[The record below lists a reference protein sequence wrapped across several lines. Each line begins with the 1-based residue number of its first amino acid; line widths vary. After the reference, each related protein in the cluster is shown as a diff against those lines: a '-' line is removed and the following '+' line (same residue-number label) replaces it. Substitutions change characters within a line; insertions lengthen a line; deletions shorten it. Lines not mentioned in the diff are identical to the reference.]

1 MWHKKV
7 TLQPVSKIIHR
18 FTFYFFLSAMLGFSA
33 CSSYQKVLKSSN
45 TELKYDTAIKLY
57 NKKEYSKAYPLLE
70 ELVSVTRGTQKAE
83 ELYFIYSYCNYYLN
97 DLASASY
104 HFEQFSKLYPSSES
118 AEEAAYMAAYCYYL
132 GSPQFNLDQTNTFK
146 AIDEMQIFVNRYPT
160 SERVEDCNRLI
171 DELRAKL
178 EKKDISHAMLFFQIS
193 DYKAAIASL
202 KNILK
207 DYPSTKSRE
216 EVMITLIKSHYFLA
230 ENSVDEKKEI
240 RYKQTIDAYYSL
252 IDKFASAKKAKEA
265 ESFFD
270 KANERLNKL
279 KQSTSQQ

>member
-1 MWHKKV
+1 M
-7 TLQPVSKIIHR
+7 SKNIKRLLFPI
-18 FTFYFFLSAMLGFSA
+18 FLSAILSIAA

-45 TELKYDTAIKLY
+45 TELKYDTAMKLY

-70 ELVSVTRGTQKAE
+70 ELVSVSRGTKKAE

-104 HFEQFSKLYPSSES
+104 HFEQFSKLYPSSS
-118 AEEAAYMAAYCYYL
+118 DAEEAAYMAAYCYYL
-132 GSPQFNLDQTNTFK
+132 GSPQYNLDQTNTYK
-146 AIDEMQIFVNRYPT
+146 AIDEMQSFINRYPT
-160 SERVEDCNRLI
+160 SERIEECNTLI

-178 EKKDISHAMLFFQIS
+178 ERKAISHALLFYQIS
-193 DYKAAIASL
+193 DYKAAIAAL
-202 KNILK
+202 KNVLK

-216 EVMITLIKSHYFLA
+216 EVMLTLIKAHFMLA
-230 ENSVDEKKEI
+230 ENSVDEKKEN

-265 ESFFD
+265 ESYFD
-270 KANERLNKL
+270 KANERLNKI
-279 KQSTSQQ
+279 KQSTANNEQKTN